1 MQNILNFF
9 RLNNKHQKPQTFSKL
24 NNQTRD
30 NYKKEGWG
38 GMYFAGKSLTYK
50 KSEFLLCKSK
60 NHVFFW
66 GCGVQLLNVF
76 VNAPVIRSPGPLQS
90 WTGAHIFHTCRVV
103 NRFWKRSLNNQNKQK
118 TCFVFQSFSKK
129 IVSFSEITIALKTTY
144 SF

>member
-38 GMYFAGKSLTYK
+38 GGCILPVRVLPTKRANSSSVKVKTMI
-50 KSEFLLCKSK
+50 
-60 NHVFFW
+60 FW

-90 WTGAHIFHTCRVV
+90 CTGAHIFHTCRVV
-103 NRFWKRSLNNQNKQK
+103 NRFWKRSLNNQNKLK
-118 TCFVFQSFSKK
+118 TCFVFQ
-129 IVSFSEITIALKTTY
+129 SFSEITIALKTTY